1 MKAYSI
7 YRNNG
12 HILPKIWVKI
22 LRSGVQWP
30 HKKYSEIVLTTLLMP
45 LYPTVCSKNWEKVK
59 FSVKLIS
66 RKNFVKLISRK
77 IGKKVLFWFLCI
89 LCYEL
94 EKKEIKEKIIDFF
107 LHWNKNVLLH
117 NYVIFYNTVYIP
129 ISENL
134 LKKKNGWRVELV
146 LCNWKNNKN

>member
-94 EKKEIKEKIIDFF
+94 EKKRNCRKKSLISFSIEIKMCCCTIMSYFITLSTSLFQR
-107 LHWNKNVLLH
+107 
-117 NYVIFYNTVYIP
+117 I
-129 ISENL
+129 
-134 LKKKNGWRVELV
+134 
-146 LCNWKNNKN
+146 C

>member
-45 LYPTVCSKNWEKVK
+45 LYPTVCSKKLGKSEIFREINFTKKFREIDFTENW
-59 FSVKLIS
+59 
-66 RKNFVKLISRK
+66 
-77 IGKKVLFWFLCI
+77 KKVLF
-89 LCYEL
+89 
-94 EKKEIKEKIIDFF
+94 
-107 LHWNKNVLLH
+107 
-117 NYVIFYNTVYIP
+117 
-129 ISENL
+129 
-134 LKKKNGWRVELV
+134 
-146 LCNWKNNKN
+146 